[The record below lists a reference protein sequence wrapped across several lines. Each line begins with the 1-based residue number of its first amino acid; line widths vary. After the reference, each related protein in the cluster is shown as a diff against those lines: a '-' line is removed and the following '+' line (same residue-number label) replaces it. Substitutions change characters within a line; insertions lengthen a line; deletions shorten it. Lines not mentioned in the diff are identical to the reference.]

1 MPWWGPIV
9 NEEAA
14 VFGVRL
20 RWPEDTD
27 RKEPESFSWHVLQ
40 KADWQPKL
48 RKDAH
53 MAWRYSEAHL
63 LKRGSDA
70 APAQKC
76 ARATQHR
83 P

>member
-1 MPWWGPIV
+1 MIPAPFTTGPGRFL
-9 NEEAA
+9 EFE
-14 VFGVRL
+14 VFHKTLKMLPLVL
-20 RWPEDTD
+20 PA
-27 RKEPESFSWHVLQ
+27 FSWHVLQ

-70 APAQKC
+70 APAQKR